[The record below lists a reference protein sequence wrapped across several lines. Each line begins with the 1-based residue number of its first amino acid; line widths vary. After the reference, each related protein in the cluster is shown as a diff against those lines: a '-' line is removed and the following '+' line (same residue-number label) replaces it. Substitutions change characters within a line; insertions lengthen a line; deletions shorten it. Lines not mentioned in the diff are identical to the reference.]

1 MLLVLATTIAI
12 WLLLGVLAI
21 AACIRS
27 GQLAEPHD
35 QYRVEHYDDR
45 AAANFQRSFPA

>member
-1 MLLVLATTIAI
+1 MLVLVAVVLGV

-27 GQLAEPHD
+27 GQLADPQDRYLVEEDRH
-35 QYRVEHYDDR
+35 RV
-45 AAANFQRSFPA
+45 ASNF

>member
-1 MLLVLATTIAI
+1 MFVILATTLAI

-35 QYRVEHYDDR
+35 QYRVEHFDDR
-45 AAANFQRSFPA
+45 AAVNF

>member
-1 MLLVLATTIAI
+1 MLIIIATALAI

-27 GQLAEPHD
+27 GQLTNPQDNYLTED
-35 QYRVEHYDDR
+35 YEDR
-45 AAANFQRSFPA
+45 AAANF